1 MYIIEVKENNKWKFR
16 SKHKNITSAECNY
29 EAIKTKPIRIKKDGT
44 IIASKDATIHQGEPH
59 GICITDTGT

>member
-29 EAIKTKPIRIKKDGT
+29 EAIKTKPIRIKKDGKV
-44 IIASKDATIHQGEPH
+44 IASKDATTIH
-59 GICITDTGT
+59 